1 MYIIIGIDHPRIVG
15 IDKKDGKA
23 YAFNPQNK
31 TGYREPKNAEEEAQM
46 LLCGKEYYD
55 ICETK
60 TMPFGILKIAGQP
73 LNALSEHPELYG
85 VIANSCVIDYPEKS
99 KIFIRRCRYCGN
111 LFRPQSPRQQVCKR
125 KECQSKRNVDK
136 TLKSRKKKENK

>member
-1 MYIIIGIDHPRIVG
+1 MYIIIGTDHPRIVG
-15 IDKKDGKA
+15 ISDKDGKA
-23 YAFNPQNK
+23 YAFDPINK
-31 TGYREPKNAEEEAQM
+31 RGYREPQNAEEEAQM
-46 LLCGKEYYD
+46 LLCGKDYYD

-60 TMPFGILKIAGQP
+60 TMPFGILKIGEQP
-73 LNALSEHPELYG
+73 LEKLAEHPELYR
-85 VIANSCVIDYPEKS
+85 VIANSCVIEDPTTS

-136 TLKSRKKKENK
+136 TLKSRKRKEQE